1 MIEVKKRLGVADK
14 ETRRGGR
21 QSQDVA
27 ATNWRV
33 AAAAKNPSLRAKT
46 NEIRSLTA
54 LTRFNTRD
62 GSQHCSKS
70 CLCSRP
76 GVCSLGPAHFIRL
89 LAAYM
94 LQLCLIMRDE
104 F

>member
-1 MIEVKKRLGVADK
+1 MIEVKKRLGVPDK

-21 QSQDVA
+21 QSQDVG

-33 AAAAKNPSLRAKT
+33 AADAKNPSLRAKT

-62 GSQHCSKS
+62 
-70 CLCSRP
+70 
-76 GVCSLGPAHFIRL
+76 
-89 LAAYM
+89 
-94 LQLCLIMRDE
+94 
-104 F
+104 